1 MKSPFLAHPT
11 SFKPNKAP
19 ETPFRQAQQAWDLRL
34 GTASAQAKNWRL
46 AFFALTALTALMGV
60 SLVSLIAQKR
70 VVPILV
76 GLDKQTGEA
85 SVIGPAE
92 QNTKQPGPLEV
103 KYFLAQFIRFV
114 RTVSLDQ
121 VVIKQNWLKAYMFLR
136 PEAAGLLNEITQK
149 DTSSP
154 LSKLGKVL
162 VSVQPLSIVQIPET
176 DSYQLRWKETVFA
189 THGTKLEEY
198 TMLAT
203 FIIEI
208 DPPKDE
214 QTLQE
219 NPLGLFIKSFQ
230 WNREL

>member
-1 MKSPFLAHPT
+1 MKNPFLAHPT
-11 SFKPNKAP
+11 SFKPSLSA

-34 GTASAQAKNWRL
+34 GAASSQARNWRG
-46 AFFALTALTALMGV
+46 AFFTLAALTALLGV
-60 SLVSLIAQKR
+60 CLVIVISQQRII
-70 VVPILV
+70 PILV
-76 GLDKQTGEA
+76 GLDRQTGEA
-85 SVIGPAE
+85 SVMGPAE
-92 QNTKQPGPLEV
+92 AHAKHPGPLEV

-121 VVIKQNWLKAYMFLR
+121 IVIKQNWLRAYSFLR
-136 PEAAGLLNEITQK
+136 PEAAGLLNELTQK
-149 DTSSP
+149 DTNSP
-154 LSKLGKVL
+154 LNKIGKVL
-162 VSVQPLSIVQIPET
+162 VTVQPLSILQVPET
-176 DSYQLRWKETVFA
+176 NSYQLRWRETVFA

-203 FIIEI
+203 FILEI

-219 NPLGLFIKSFQ
+219 NPLGIFIKSFQ

>member
-1 MKSPFLAHPT
+1 
-11 SFKPNKAP
+11 
-19 ETPFRQAQQAWDLRL
+19 
-34 GTASAQAKNWRL
+34 
-46 AFFALTALTALMGV
+46 
-60 SLVSLIAQKR
+60 
-70 VVPILV
+70 
-76 GLDKQTGEA
+76 
-85 SVIGPAE
+85 
-92 QNTKQPGPLEV
+92 
-103 KYFLAQFIRFV
+103 
-114 RTVSLDQ
+114 